1 MSRLTNA
8 LISDN
13 GATPGD
19 LTTGR
24 QAPMLDLA
32 YGGMMGY
39 TPELAE
45 WVSNQAYIRKN
56 VICLLIEAPTGFQK
70 LSNPQVWVQ
79 TLRALVELHAL
90 SIDGLNAGLEVE
102 FASNPV
108 GGSGQVQEDFTDVK
122 ETLSNVTFKW
132 AEKYGMPV
140 ANFFRGWITNLMMDP
155 NSKIANMFTLEGAIT
170 QPTDQ
175 LSDVTSAT
183 MLFIEPDPTFTS
195 VVKAWLVTNMMPK
208 STGEITGRR
217 DLTQAAE
224 PVTYDI
230 AFTGIT
236 QFGNGVDL
244 FAQDILDTISITGAN
259 PLNRP
264 AFVSA
269 YTTGTTALETP
280 IGAPGAAV
288 IGNAVV
294 DAAVKGYNPNLTA
307 DAVADDAIMSAV
319 GGEPAKK

>member
-1 MSRLTNA
+1 MSRLTAA
-8 LISDN
+8 LITEN
-13 GATPGD
+13 TTTPGD

-24 QAPMLDLA
+24 LSPMLDLT
-32 YGGMMGY
+32 YGGMMGW
-39 TPELAE
+39 TPELSE
-45 WVSNQAYIRKN
+45 WVSNQAYVRKN
-56 VICLLIEAPTGFQK
+56 VVCILIEAPTGFQR

-79 TLRALVELHAL
+79 TLRSLVELHAL

-132 AEKYGMPV
+132 SEKYGMPV
-140 ANFFRGWITNLMMDP
+140 ATFFRGWITNLMMDP
-155 NSKIANMFTLEGAIT
+155 NTKIANMFTLDPTNG
-170 QPTDQ
+170 PTDQ

-183 MLFIEPDPTFTS
+183 MLFIEPDPTFTH
-195 VVKAWLVTNMMPK
+195 VVKSWLITNMMPK

-230 AFTGIT
+230 QFTGIT

-244 FAQDILDTISITGAN
+244 FAQSILSTLAVTGAN

-264 AFVSA
+264 AFVNA
-269 YTTGTTALETP
+269 YTTQNSWSTINTP
-280 IGAPGAAV
+280 PNVSTNGNYGDANVNGATKNYASDLTSDIKANKADLAA
-288 IGNAVV
+288 
-294 DAAVKGYNPNLTA
+294 DLPKTPL
-307 DAVADDAIMSAV
+307 
-319 GGEPAKK
+319 

>member
-1 MSRLTNA
+1 MSRLTAA
-8 LISDN
+8 LITEN
-13 GATPGD
+13 TTTPGD

-24 QAPMLDLA
+24 LSPMLDLT
-32 YGGMMGY
+32 YGGMMGW
-39 TPELAE
+39 TPELSE
-45 WVSNQAYIRKN
+45 WVSNQAYVRKN
-56 VICLLIEAPTGFQK
+56 VVCILIEAPTGFQR

-79 TLRALVELHAL
+79 TLRSLVELHAL

-132 AEKYGMPV
+132 SEKYGMPV
-140 ANFFRGWITNLMMDP
+140 ATFFRGWITNLMMDP
-155 NSKIANMFTLEGAIT
+155 NTKIANMFTLDPTNG
-170 QPTDQ
+170 PTDQ

-183 MLFIEPDPTFTS
+183 MLFIEPDPTFTH
-195 VVKAWLVTNMMPK
+195 VVKSWLITNMMPK

-230 AFTGIT
+230 QFTGIT

-244 FAQDILDTISITGAN
+244 FAQSILSTLAITGAN

-264 AFVSA
+264 AFVNA
-269 YTTGTTALETP
+269 YTTQNSWSTINTP
-280 IGAPGAAV
+280 PNVSTNGNYGDANVNGATKNYASDLTSDIKANNADLAA
-288 IGNAVV
+288 
-294 DAAVKGYNPNLTA
+294 DLPKTPL
-307 DAVADDAIMSAV
+307 
-319 GGEPAKK
+319 

>member
-1 MSRLTNA
+1 MSRLTQA
-8 LISDN
+8 LITKNDV
-13 GATPGD
+13 AGD
-19 LTTGR
+19 LTKGR
-24 QAPMLDLA
+24 KAPMMDLT
-32 YGGMMGY
+32 YGGMMGL

-45 WVSNQAYIRKN
+45 WVSNQAYVRKN
-56 VICLLIEAPTGFQK
+56 VICILIEAPTGFSQ
-70 LSNPQVWVQ
+70 LPNPNVWVQ
-79 TLRALVELHAL
+79 TLRSLVELHAL
-90 SIDGLNAGLEVE
+90 SIEGLNAGLEVE

-122 ETLSNVTFKW
+122 ETLSNVTFRW
-132 AEKYGMPV
+132 GEKYGMPV

-155 NSKIANMFTLEGAIT
+155 NSKIANMFTLANTAGT
-170 QPTDQ
+170 PRDQ

-183 MLFIEPDPTFTS
+183 MLFIEPDPTFNA
-195 VVKAWLVTNMMPK
+195 VVKSWLVTNMMPK

-244 FAQDILDTISITGAN
+244 FAQKILDTISITAAN

-264 AFVSA
+264 AFVQA
-269 YTTGTTALETP
+269 YTN
-280 IGAPGAAV
+280 
-288 IGNAVV
+288 GNATLATPV
-294 DAAVKGYNPNLTA
+294 A
-307 DAVADDAIMSAV
+307 DAVV
-319 GGEPAKK
+319 GGNFGNATVNTASKNYASNVIADIAADASTDVPDSNMKK

>member
-1 MSRLTNA
+1 MSRLTQA
-8 LISDN
+8 LITSN
-13 GATPGD
+13 ASANGD
-19 LTTGR
+19 LTMGR
-24 QAPMLDLA
+24 HAPMLDLT

-45 WVSNQAYIRKN
+45 WVSNQTYVRKN
-56 VICLLIEAPTGFQK
+56 LICILIEAPTGFQQ
-70 LSNPQVWVQ
+70 LPNPNVWVQ
-79 TLRALVELHAL
+79 TLRSLVELHAQ
-90 SIDGLNAGLEVE
+90 SIEGLNAGLEVE

-122 ETLSNVTFKW
+122 ETVSNVTFRW
-132 AEKYGMPV
+132 NEKYGMPV

-155 NSKIANMFTLEGAIT
+155 NSKIANMFTIANAGSA
-170 QPTDQ
+170 PRDQ

-183 MLFIEPDPTFTS
+183 MLFIEPDPTFNA
-195 VVKAWLVTNMMPK
+195 VVKSWLVTNMMPK

-230 AFTGIT
+230 PFTGIT

-244 FAQDILDTISITGAN
+244 FAQTILDTISITGAN

-264 AFVSA
+264 AFVSQ
-269 YTTGTTALETP
+269 YTNGTATLATPVANATAGGNFGDP
-280 IGAPGAAV
+280 IANGASKNYASNVAADIV
-288 IGNAVV
+288 A
-294 DAAVKGYNPNLTA
+294 DAAA
-307 DAVADDAIMSAV
+307 IVAD
-319 GGEPAKK
+319 GNQRK